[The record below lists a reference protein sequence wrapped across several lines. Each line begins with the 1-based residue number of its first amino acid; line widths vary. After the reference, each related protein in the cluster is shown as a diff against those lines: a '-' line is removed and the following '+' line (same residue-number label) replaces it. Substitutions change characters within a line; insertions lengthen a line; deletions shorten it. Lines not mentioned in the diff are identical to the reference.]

1 MNGPRPKDLNHY
13 SIISLFIFAIYGET
27 HKRCFYHIFL
37 KDCKCQIVFSAKK
50 EKYLDSTSMLCY
62 FSRLAGILSF
72 NLWIGIIFYM
82 NPFDIIIIVIL
93 GYSLVRGIFRGL
105 VKEVSSII
113 GVLGG
118 FYAAFTYYTML
129 TKFLSGLIKE
139 TAYLNILSFLIIF
152 CGVLIIVGILGVIIK
167 YLLNIAFLGWV
178 DRIGGVGFG
187 LVKGILIA
195 SILFI
200 TLTAF
205 LPKGSAFLK
214 NSMLAPH
221 VSWVSEKMAKVV
233 SKEMKQDFMA
243 KLGELKKAWKIP
255 N

>member
-1 MNGPRPKDLNHY
+1 MHLA
-13 SIISLFIFAIYGET
+13 L
-27 HKRCFYHIFL
+27 
-37 KDCKCQIVFSAKK
+37 KK

-62 FSRLAGILSF
+62 FSRLAGTFLLISGLTLF
-72 NLWIGIIFYM
+72 FHM
-82 NPFDIIIIVIL
+82 NPFDIIIVVIL

-118 FYAAFTYYTML
+118 FYAAFTYYTIL
-129 TKFLSGLIKE
+129 AKLLSGLINE
-139 TAYLNILSFLIIF
+139 TAYLNILSFLLIF
-152 CGVLIIVGILGVIIK
+152 CSVLIVVGILGVIIK

-178 DRIGGVGFG
+178 DRIGGVCFG

-195 SILFI
+195 SVLFI

-243 KLGELKKAWKIP
+243 KLAELKKAWKIP

>member
-1 MNGPRPKDLNHY
+1 
-13 SIISLFIFAIYGET
+13 
-27 HKRCFYHIFL
+27 
-37 KDCKCQIVFSAKK
+37 
-50 EKYLDSTSMLCY
+50 
-62 FSRLAGILSF
+62 
-72 NLWIGIIFYM
+72 M

-118 FYAAFTYYTML
+118 FYAAFTYYNML
-129 TKFLSGLIKE
+129 AKFLSGLIKE

-200 TLTAF
+200 ALTAF

>member
-1 MNGPRPKDLNHY
+1 
-13 SIISLFIFAIYGET
+13 
-27 HKRCFYHIFL
+27 
-37 KDCKCQIVFSAKK
+37 
-50 EKYLDSTSMLCY
+50 
-62 FSRLAGILSF
+62 
-72 NLWIGIIFYM
+72 M

-93 GYSLVRGIFRGL
+93 GYCLVRGVFRGL

-118 FYAAFTYYTML
+118 FYTAFTYYAML
-129 TKFLSGLIKE
+129 AKLLSGLIKE
-139 TAYLNILSFLIIF
+139 PAYLNILSFLIIF
-152 CGVLIIVGILGVIIK
+152 CTVLIIVGILGIIIK

-178 DRIGGVGFG
+178 DRMGGVGFG
-187 LVKGILIA
+187 LIKGVLIA
-195 SILFI
+195 SVLFI

-221 VSWVSEKMAKVV
+221 VSRVSEKMAKVV

>member
-1 MNGPRPKDLNHY
+1 
-13 SIISLFIFAIYGET
+13 
-27 HKRCFYHIFL
+27 
-37 KDCKCQIVFSAKK
+37 
-50 EKYLDSTSMLCY
+50 MLCY
-62 FSRLAGILSF
+62 FNRLAGTFLCILRD
-72 NLWIGIIFYM
+72 IIFSM

-129 TKFLSGLIKE
+129 AKLLSGLIKE

-214 NSMLAPH
+214 NSMLAPR

-233 SKEMKQDFMA
+233 SKQMKQEFIA
-243 KLGELKKAWKIP
+243 KLAELKKAWKIL

>member
-1 MNGPRPKDLNHY
+1 LHSAPKKKNTL
-13 SIISLFIFAIYGET
+13 T
-27 HKRCFYHIFL
+27 HHACFVNAADYLVSFL
-37 KDCKCQIVFSAKK
+37 QL
-50 EKYLDSTSMLCY
+50 LDKHK
-62 FSRLAGILSF
+62 FVD
-72 NLWIGIIFYM
+72 M

-113 GVLGG
+113 GALGG
-118 FYAAFTYYTML
+118 FYAAFTYYPTVGQL
-129 TKFLSGLIKE
+129 LSGLIKE

-152 CGVLIIVGILGVIIK
+152 CSVLIAVGILGIIIK

-178 DRIGGVGFG
+178 DRLCGVGFG

-195 SILFI
+195 SILLI
-200 TLTAF
+200 TFTAF

-221 VSWVSEKMAKVV
+221 ISWVSEKMAKVI
-233 SKEMKQDFMA
+233 SKDMKQSYIA
-243 KLGELKKAWKIP
+243 KLEILRKKWEIQ

>member
-1 MNGPRPKDLNHY
+1 
-13 SIISLFIFAIYGET
+13 
-27 HKRCFYHIFL
+27 
-37 KDCKCQIVFSAKK
+37 
-50 EKYLDSTSMLCY
+50 
-62 FSRLAGILSF
+62 
-72 NLWIGIIFYM
+72 M
-82 NPFDIIIIVIL
+82 NPFDIVIIVIL

-118 FYAAFTYYTML
+118 FYAAFTYYPML
-129 TKFLSGLIKE
+129 AKLLSGLIKE
-139 TAYLNILSFLIIF
+139 AAYLNILSFLMIF
-152 CGVLIIVGILGVIIK
+152 CSVLIVVGILGVIIK

-178 DRIGGVGFG
+178 DRIGGVAFG

-200 TLTAF
+200 TFTAF

-214 NSMLAPH
+214 NSILAPH

-233 SKEMKQDFMA
+233 SKEMKQDFIA
-243 KLGELKKAWKIP
+243 KLEELKKTWKIS